1 MAILLHVG
9 LGQAQHVLG
18 SGQHGVGRQGG
29 SPSKQRRR
37 ERREAERKAKATAS
51 ATEESAAEKEILV
64 KENDVAE
71 KSNKTD
77 QKDEQSDKKESE
89 KSEIEFEILIDAHV
103 KCKNYDVVE
112 SIEENYQGTLNDLK
126 IDEHDVSRFM
136 RIQQL
141 KEEPFEKD
149 DEKRLNIL
157 YKVIVKNVEV
167 AKSVIEGWKNP
178 YKFDDLAFRH
188 AVYDKVQARVQE
200 VQKIR

>member
-1 MAILLHVG
+1 MG

-18 SGQHGVGRQGG
+18 SGQHGDGRQGG

-51 ATEESAAEKEILV
+51 ATEEAAAEKEILV

-77 QKDEQSDKKESE
+77 QKDEQSDKKDSE
-89 KSEIEFEILIDAHV
+89 KSEIEFEILLDAHV

-136 RIQQL
+136 RIQQPL
-141 KEEPFEKD
+141 KKMM
-149 DEKRLNIL
+149 KRYLISFT
-157 YKVIVKNVEV
+157 K
-167 AKSVIEGWKNP
+167 
-178 YKFDDLAFRH
+178 R
-188 AVYDKVQARVQE
+188 
-200 VQKIR
+200 